1 MAATTVEEKPY
12 GPDYI
17 LAAVTVAETVGCR
30 LEIWARRK
38 LTDLEVAQAYL
49 SFMRGK
55 DMTTL
60 KNANVRMQSMLT

>member
-1 MAATTVEEKPY
+1 MNPDEQPY

-38 LTDLEVAQAYL
+38 LTDLEIARAYL
-49 SFMRGK
+49 SFMNGK
-55 DMTTL
+55 DMTKL
-60 KNANVRMQSMLT
+60 KNANVRMQATVT